1 VAGGAYAPRTL
12 LVPSGV
18 ELLSDLCPTVNPAFG
33 SGIFFMA
40 RHVFLFRAAEVGG
53 PEVPVISTSD
63 SLPTEESEEN
73 SLSSSA
79 GMAISLLGSP
89 SGRGAGDQYTKTLAY
104 RKSELYHN
112 PTGAVGKHKEK
123 IEKTTQK

>member
-1 VAGGAYAPRTL
+1 L
-12 LVPSGV
+12 EV
-18 ELLSDLCPTVNPAFG
+18 ELLSDLCATVNPTFG

-53 PEVPVISTSD
+53 PEVPVISTFD

-79 GMAISLLGSP
+79 GWHSSAGMAVSLLGSP

-112 PTGAVGKHKEK
+112 PTGAVGKTK
-123 IEKTTQK
+123 QK